1 VTCDDVREQLAE
13 HLLGTLDEV
22 TDGRVRSHLRSCGA
36 CRRDMA
42 ALAEGLDTFSRAA
55 HEVAPPT
62 PLRDRVLGTL
72 ADEWTDTAPEAP
84 VRRRRP
90 SIRAVVA
97 SGVAVA
103 AVAASLA
110 WGVSEAIVANRYE
123 ASASKY
129 AAFLQV
135 LGGKNVRF
143 GRVEGAGAQ
152 QIDGSAVLYDS
163 DVEQSWA
170 LILVRAPG
178 MSGQA
183 SVTLSSST
191 GRTIEM
197 HPLEFA
203 EGGESSSW
211 LVTSSD
217 LQPFDRVMIRD
228 ASGALVATARIG
240 D

>member
-1 VTCDDVREQLAE
+1 MTCDEVREQLAE
-13 HLLGTLDEV
+13 HLLGTLDDV
-22 TDGRVRSHLRSCGA
+22 TDVRVRSHLRSCGA
-36 CRRDMA
+36 CRREMTT
-42 ALAEGLDTFSRAA
+42 LAEGLDTFSRAA
-55 HEVAPPT
+55 HEVEPPAP
-62 PLRDRVLGTL
+62 LHDRVLGAL
-72 ADEWTDTAPEAP
+72 AEEWAEAP
-84 VRRRRP
+84 ADASPRRRRP
-90 SIRAVVA
+90 VRVVVA
-97 SGVAVA
+97 SGIAAA
-103 AVAASLA
+103 AVVASLA
-110 WGVSEAIVANRYE
+110 WGVSEARVASHYE
-123 ASASKY
+123 ANAGKY
-129 AAFLQV
+129 QAFLHV

-143 GRVEGAGAQ
+143 GRIQAAGAQ
-152 QIDGSAVLYDS
+152 QIDGSVVLYDS

-217 LQPFDRVMIRD
+217 LRRFDRVVIRD
-228 ASGALVATARIG
+228 ASGAVVATARVAA
-240 D
+240 